1 METPNRRFL
10 TTALLLATVVL
21 PTTSDA
27 QRVAATFGAGIIGGA
42 DAPAADFATPVY
54 TVSVQRVMKTYFVL
68 DGELVHWTHTWRH
81 ERAPHEM
88 SGLAGL
94 EGHVSRTTVVSAHKM
109 WNVGLNFLVRSTGAV
124 RVFGGGGAS
133 LSTDDS
139 EYSQQSF
146 DCSPSL
152 DPRVCS
158 RFVNARIRGPIPL
171 FRALG
176 GVEVPLTTKLGI
188 FGALRAEA
196 SAWEDRRNVI
206 SGIAG
211 VRFFLE

>member
-1 METPNRRFL
+1 MVRPNRRL
-10 TTALLLATVVL
+10 VTTALLVGALAV
-21 PTTSDA
+21 PTTAAA

-54 TVSVQRVMKTYFVL
+54 TVSVQRVMKTYFVV

-81 ERAPHEM
+81 ERVPHDI

-94 EGHVSRTTVVSAHKM
+94 EGHVSRTAVVSAHRM
-109 WNVGLNFLVRSTGAV
+109 WNVGLNFLVRSAGAV

-158 RFVNARIRGPIPL
+158 RFVNARVRGPIPV

-176 GVEVPLTTKLGI
+176 GVEVPLTTRLGI

-196 SAWEDRRNVI
+196 SAWEDRSNVM

-211 VRFFLE
+211 VRFFPK